1 MVAGIKDMDGQDQP
15 DRGGEPSMQD
25 LLARLPRSR
34 AVDSA
39 DAPIKAPLRS
49 NRDFNGD
56 VAAEPVAATAPGTA
70 AETDERVRQAQRPA
84 VAEPETRRHVRGIAL
99 PRRTA
104 RLSSGRMI
112 WFAIAF
118 VAPVLLGALY
128 LFAIMPDQYVTEFR
142 FSVRVPVGNSG
153 AMAQSAGGSA
163 VSALFGGNPTP
174 GTDLL
179 DNFTVAD
186 YARSA
191 QAARD
196 INAKLNL
203 KVMYSKPGDPFSR
216 LGESVSQER
225 LGRYWKWMVYSDYD
239 VTTGLAVVRVRAYT
253 AADSLAIANTLM
265 TLSNQLVNDI
275 GNQSQG
281 DTVRFAKEQLNRAS
295 QQVVDLRRQIA
306 ALSARKGTDSP
317 SLGVIQANMQLSTN
331 ARTNISQIQSQ
342 LEILEQ
348 QLHNPEAPQIV
359 LLRQELAA
367 NQRALEAAVRTANQV
382 PTNNFADLS
391 VQLQGSIGVLSSA
404 QAALSN
410 AQASASSQR
419 LYLTT
424 YVRPTLPESS
434 VVPNRWLDLLLLVIG
449 ATMVW
454 MIGMLVRNSI
464 LEHGL

>member
-1 MVAGIKDMDGQDQP
+1 V
-15 DRGGEPSMQD
+15 
-25 LLARLPRSR
+25 
-34 AVDSA
+34 
-39 DAPIKAPLRS
+39 
-49 NRDFNGD
+49 
-56 VAAEPVAATAPGTA
+56 
-70 AETDERVRQAQRPA
+70 QRPV
-84 VAEPETRRHVRGIAL
+84 VAEPETRQRIPGLAL

-118 VAPVLLGALY
+118 IAPVVLGALY

-153 AMAQSAGGSA
+153 AMAQSGGGSA

-203 KVMYSKPGDPFSR
+203 KAMYSKPGDPFSR

-239 VTTGLAVVRVRAYT
+239 VTTGLAVVRVRAYS
-253 AADSLAIANTLM
+253 AADSLAIANTLLA
-265 TLSNQLVNDI
+265 LSNQLVNDI

-281 DTVRFAKEQLNRAS
+281 DTVRFAHEQEARAN
-295 QQVVDLRRQIA
+295 QTVTDLRHQIA
-306 ALSARKGTDSP
+306 ALSARGGIDSP
-317 SLGVIQANMQLSTN
+317 SVGVIQANTQVATTT
-331 ARTNISQIQSQ
+331 RTNIAQIQSEIEV
-342 LEILEQ
+342 LER
-348 QLHNPEAPQIV
+348 QLHNTDAPQIV
-359 LLRQELAA
+359 LLHQELDA
-367 NQRALEAAVRTANQV
+367 NQRALENAVRTTNV
-382 PTNNFADLS
+382 GPTNAFADLN
-391 VQLQGSIGVLSSA
+391 VQLTSAIAVLSTARAS
-404 QAALSN
+404 LSN
-410 AQASASSQR
+410 AEAAASAQR

-424 YVRPTLPESS
+424 YVRPALPESS
-434 VVPNRWLDLLLLVIG
+434 VVPNRWLDLLLLVMV
-449 ATMVW
+449 AAMVW
-454 MIGMLVRNSI
+454 VTGMLVRNSI
-464 LEHGL
+464 MEHGL